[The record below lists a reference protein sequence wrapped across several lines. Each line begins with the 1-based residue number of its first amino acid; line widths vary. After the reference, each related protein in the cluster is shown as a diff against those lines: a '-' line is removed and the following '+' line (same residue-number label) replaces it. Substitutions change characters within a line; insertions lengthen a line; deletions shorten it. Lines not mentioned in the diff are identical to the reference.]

1 MVDGPAEPNASSS
14 PDADRALLRS
24 FHRGDDAAARALW
37 HRHAGQLRAYAR
49 TIAGESAADDV
60 VQAVFLK
67 VLKLGRGRVKA
78 VRDPAAW
85 LCTLTRHEALATN
98 RGAGRAARREADTHP
113 RANSEP
119 LEHANLHEILI
130 RVPEECREA
139 VVLRHAYGFT
149 LDRLALALGV
159 SRSTAAD
166 RYARGLALARASLTI
181 ADPVG
186 GHEHA

>member
-1 MVDGPAEPNASSS
+1 MVDG

-49 TIAGESAADDV
+49 TIAGEAAADDV

-85 LCTLTRHEALATN
+85 LCTLTRHEALTTS
-98 RGAGRAARREADTHP
+98 RTAGRTARREAGVNPNPPGAGREDGD
-113 RANSEP
+113 
-119 LEHANLHEILI
+119 LHAILA

-139 VVLRHAYGFT
+139 IVLRHAYGFT
-149 LDRLALALGV
+149 LERLALALGV